1 MVMPILICDY
11 KTFKVIPE
19 LGVDDGNI
27 DNADELD
34 FDINTVDIDIGT
46 VDPDIDSVIN
56 VDCGTDDDDGTV
68 VGDTGKTHTDV
79 MTLLYHKVIQWR
91 DHCNKRHH
99 GQEVTQGQR
108 NWADSVGNCFPTCVN
123 NYGGL
128 GSCLAA
134 PSLGRYITS

>member
-1 MVMPILICDY
+1 MMVTLTMWMNLISTSTPLILTLALLIL
-11 KTFKVIPE
+11 T
-19 LGVDDGNI
+19 
-27 DNADELD
+27 
-34 FDINTVDIDIGT
+34 
-46 VDPDIDSVIN
+46 VIN

-68 VGDTGKTHTDV
+68 VGDTGKTLTDV

-108 NWADSVGNCFPTCVN
+108 NWADRVGNCFPTCVN

-128 GSCLAA
+128 GSCLAT
-134 PSLGRYITS
+134 PSSGRYITS